1 MPDGAHARKK
11 GKDEPGAHQSMNPAC
26 PSYIRPPCQR
36 GQAVAAG
43 HAKGEETHWRAAP
56 EATSREGEGALK
68 GKNRGEEGAPE
79 GRSLGGSAGHAVC
92 SGGAGHAGCSAA
104 PGRTRGMTH
113 GMSLFH
119 LSVMQQH
126 YKDNIVLNTTTCNQ
140 VAWW

>member
-1 MPDGAHARKK
+1 MPAGAHARKK

-56 EATSREGEGALK
+56 EATSRKGEGALK

-79 GRSLGGSAGHAVC
+79 GRSLGGSAGHVGC
-92 SGGAGHAGCSAA
+92 SGSAGATGCSAA
-104 PGRTRGMTH
+104 PVARDSC

-119 LSVMQQH
+119 LACVMQQH
-126 YKDNIVLNTTTCNQ
+126 YKRNNVLNTITSKQ